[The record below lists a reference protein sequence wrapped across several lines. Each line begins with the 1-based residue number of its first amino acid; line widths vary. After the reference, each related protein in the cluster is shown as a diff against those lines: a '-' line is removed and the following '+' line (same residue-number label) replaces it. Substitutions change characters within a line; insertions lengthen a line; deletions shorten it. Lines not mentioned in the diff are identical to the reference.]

1 MKTGFKDPIAV
12 KEGKKIKSPWNFD
25 QPPYDERSSCYLN
38 AGTDYG
44 VGHKQPVGRMGNPKS
59 SVDVLP
65 KGRVKTMETD
75 FVHKGRVSNVE
86 IDEKD

>member
-1 MKTGFKDPIAV
+1 MKSGFKDPIAV

-25 QPPYDERSSCYLN
+25 APSYDERTSCFVN
-38 AGTDYG
+38 AGTNYG
-44 VGHKQPVGRMGNPKS
+44 VGHKQPVGRQGNPKS
-59 SVDVLP
+59 EVDVLP

-75 FVHKGRVSNVE
+75 YIHKGRVSNVE